1 MTTISQ
7 AIVEYLAEAGVRYA
21 YTVPG
26 ESFLGLL
33 DAFDA
38 SADVDLTST
47 RHEGGASFMAAGSAV
62 VSGQPAVV
70 LGSRGPGAANLSIG
84 VHAAMQ
90 DSTPM
95 IVLLG
100 QVPTHFL
107 GREAFQEVDL
117 EAMFTPLAKWCAT
130 ASVQREV
137 LPLIREAHHKSVSG
151 RPGPVVVVLPTDLLD
166 EGTLLDDDGG
176 IDFQRAEPLAGEA
189 AEDLVAPASDVL
201 SQCRSALGRAT
212 RPIFVLGRECPPKSA
227 AVIEAAER
235 FGAGVYVAFR
245 CQDRFPVA
253 HSNFLGHLGLG
264 VPAEISD
271 PLRQADL
278 VVTFGLRWDEVTSQE
293 FSLPFGETR
302 QFNIG
307 SYPASGEHP
316 WIESDVEPALAR
328 LLNEAPDT
336 PHQRDWSGPHD
347 RLMEWVT
354 ADQGIE
360 SEADSVHPARVV
372 SILRELLPDDAVVT
386 NDAGNFAAFL
396 HRYWTFGPGVSQLG
410 SLSGAMGY
418 AIPTA
423 IASAQHQPERQA
435 VALVGDGGTLMTGNE
450 LEVAARRGWNPI
462 VVVFQN
468 YIYGTIAMHQLK
480 ATGRSAAIGI
490 GDVDFEAWGTGLGAK
505 ARTVHREDDFRAALK
520 DALLH
525 PGPSVVTVRTDPK
538 VISPNMILDE
548 PLT

>member
-1 MTTISQ
+1 MTTNSQ

-38 SADVDLTST
+38 SPDVDLTST
-47 RHEGGASFMAAGSAV
+47 RHEGGASFMAAGSAE

-166 EGTLLDDDGG
+166 EGTLLDDGG
-176 IDFQRAEPLAGEA
+176 LTFQPEEPLPGEA
-189 AEDLVAPASDVL
+189 AEDLVAPESDL
-201 SQCRSALGRAT
+201 LFQCGSALAQAT
-212 RPIFVLGRECPPKSA
+212 SPIFVLGRGCPPNNA

-253 HSNFLGHLGLG
+253 HPNFLGHLGLG
-264 VPAEISD
+264 VPAEICD
-271 PLRQADL
+271 PLRHADL

-293 FSLPFGETR
+293 FSLPSRETH
-302 QFNIG
+302 QFAIG
-307 SYPASGEHP
+307 TFPASGEHP
-316 WIESDVEPALAR
+316 WIESDVERATVG
-328 LLNEAPDT
+328 LLIDAPET
-336 PHQRDWSGPHD
+336 PRQREWSGPHD
-347 RLMEWVT
+347 HLMKWMTV
-354 ADQGIE
+354 DQGIE
-360 SEADSVHPARVV
+360 SPTDSVHPARVV
-372 SILRELLPDDAVVT
+372 AILRELLPDDSVVT

-396 HRYWTFGPGVSQLG
+396 HRYWTFGPGVGQLG

-418 AIPTA
+418 AIPAA
-423 IASAQHQPERQA
+423 IASAQHQPQRQA
-435 VALVGDGGTLMTGNE
+435 VAVVGDGGTLMTGNE

-468 YIYGTIAMHQLK
+468 HIYGTIAMHQLK
-480 ATGRSAAIGI
+480 ATGRSAAIEI
-490 GDVDFEAWGTGLGAK
+490 GDVDFEAWGTGLGAR
-505 ARTVHREDDFRAALK
+505 AYTVHREDDFRAALK
-520 DALLH
+520 DALIH
-525 PGPSVVTVRTDPK
+525 SGPSVVTVRTDPK
-538 VISPNMILDE
+538 VISPTMTLDE